1 MDRPRG
7 GPSLQGKPGRGAE
20 PKGEGWGAGPKEG
33 WGAGPKEGWGAG
45 PKEGWGAGPKEGWG
59 AAQRRRRRWT
69 AALSSKPDRRKP
81 GRRGAPAAA
90 RPLESPVQNPV
101 QLMLG
106 SSSRSYSGGFR
117 LFRTVGM

>member
-20 PKGEGWGAGPKEG
+20 PKG
-33 WGAGPKEGWGAG
+33 
-45 PKEGWGAGPKEGWG
+45 EGWGAGPKEGWG